1 MIDAVGSIA
10 VEEIGRALA
19 EPVRLR
25 ILVEL
30 LGGPPLPAG
39 ALAARVGVAPST
51 VSAHLARLE
60 DAGLIALERQGR
72 ARLARLAGPAVA
84 DAVESLLRLTGEAPV
99 SSWSAHDRRTA
110 MRAARSCYDHL
121 AGRAGVGLADAIL
134 ERGWVMDGDGVWSA
148 AAGAPEG
155 ISALLGI
162 PVEVATSRRP
172 ILRPCA
178 DWTERR
184 PHIAGRLGEAL
195 LSGML
200 AADWLRRRRDD
211 RALTITTRGR
221 EGLAALAIDGL

>member
-1 MIDAVGSIA
+1 MGSIA

-84 DAVESLLRLTGEAPV
+84 DAVESLLRLTGEAAV

-134 ERGWVMDGDGVWSA
+134 ERGWVVDGDGVWSA

-162 PVEVATSRRP
+162 PVEVAPSHRP

-211 RALTITTRGR
+211 RALTITPRGR

>member
-10 VEEIGRALA
+10 LEEIGRALA

-60 DAGLIALERQGR
+60 DARLIVLERQGR
-72 ARLARLAGPAVA
+72 ARLARLADPAVA
-84 DAVESLLRLTGEAPV
+84 DAVESLLRLSGEAAV

-121 AGRAGVGLADAIL
+121 AGRAGVGLADAL
-134 ERGWVMDGDGVWSA
+134 VARGLLDERDGVWSA
-148 AAGAPEG
+148 PEDVGAIADGLDIRIDLPD
-155 ISALLGI
+155 
-162 PVEVATSRRP
+162 TSRP
-172 ILRPCA
+172 LVRPCT

-184 PHIAGRLGEAL
+184 PHVAGRLGRAILDGL
-195 LSGML
+195 L
-200 AADWLRRRRDD
+200 ADGWVTRRRED
-211 RALTITTRGR
+211 RALRITPRGR
-221 EGLAALAIDGL
+221 ERFAAIGVDGL